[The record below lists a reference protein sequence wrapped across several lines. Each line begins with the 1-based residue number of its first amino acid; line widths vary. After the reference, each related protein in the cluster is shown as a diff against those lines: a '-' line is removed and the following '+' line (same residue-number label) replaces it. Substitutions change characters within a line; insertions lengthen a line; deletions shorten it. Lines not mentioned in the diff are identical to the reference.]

1 MIKFL
6 DCVLVAFLHLIFVRS
21 SISDDDA
28 LCIEGTLHN
37 RLSFGFKKEYIARQV
52 ELNAKTLNEC
62 LKISRHCFT
71 MTRKLLLCFMTKSL
85 SALTNNNSQFTSPF
99 PSSNSQS

>member
-52 ELNAKTLNEC
+52 
-62 LKISRHCFT
+62 
-71 MTRKLLLCFMTKSL
+71 
-85 SALTNNNSQFTSPF
+85 
-99 PSSNSQS
+99 